1 MRDFFLNLLNNL
13 DKLAGLKQLD
23 KIYAIHGDDTGSA
36 KKEINMLLDVLCRVS
51 SQFPFIP
58 EHEQEKIITQAVIS
72 KDFPNLNA
80 NVVWHWLNEHKDK
93 YFKESHHVPKEQVA
107 EPLTGEARAKWLAE
121 WNKSLANTEQMIVS
135 NKMSRAEIAEE
146 GKQHGK
152 EWASE
157 IERKAVSTQFDPE
170 RKPYTIEDIKSR
182 NTKIRSMQEQTFR
195 SRNPEAS
202 EEEVNL
208 FLMSMEKYLIPVPE
222 TKV

>member
-58 EHEQEKIITQAVIS
+58 EVDQEKIILQAVVS
-72 KDFPNLNA
+72 KEFPNLNA

-93 YFKESHHVPKEQVA
+93 YFKESHHVPKEQTA
-107 EPLTGEARAKWLAE
+107 EPLTGEARQAALDKWL
-121 WNKSLANTEQMIVS
+121 KSLASTEQMIVG
-135 NKMSRAEIAEE
+135 NKMSRAEMEE
-146 GKQHGK
+146 QGK

-157 IERKAVSTQFDPE
+157 IERKAVSTQPDPE
-170 RKPYTIEDIKSR
+170 RKPYTLEGIKSR
-182 NTKIRSMQEQTFR
+182 NAKIRSLQEQTFR
-195 SRNPEAS
+195 SRNPTAS
-202 EEEVNL
+202 EEEVKL
-208 FLMSMEKYLIPVPE
+208 FMISMEKYLIPVPE
-222 TKV
+222 TKTE

>member
-23 KIYAIHGDDTGSA
+23 KIHAIHGDKIEDA
-36 KKEINMLLDVLCRVS
+36 KREINMLLDVLCRVS

-58 EHEQEKIITQAVIS
+58 NHEQEKIILQAVIS
-72 KDFPNLNA
+72 KEFPNLNA

-93 YFKESHHVPKEQVA
+93 YFKESHHIEKEQVA
-107 EPLTGEARAKWLAE
+107 EPLTGEARKAKLNE
-121 WNKSLANTEQMIVS
+121 WMKSLASTEQMIVG
-135 NKMSRAEIAEE
+135 NKMSRAEIQEE
-146 GKQHGK
+146 GK

-157 IERKAVSTQFDPE
+157 IERKAVSTQIDPE
-170 RKPYTIEDIKSR
+170 RKPYTLEDIKSR

-202 EEEVNL
+202 EEEVKL
-208 FLMSMEKYLIPVPE
+208 FMISMEKYLIPVPQ
-222 TKV
+222 TKTE